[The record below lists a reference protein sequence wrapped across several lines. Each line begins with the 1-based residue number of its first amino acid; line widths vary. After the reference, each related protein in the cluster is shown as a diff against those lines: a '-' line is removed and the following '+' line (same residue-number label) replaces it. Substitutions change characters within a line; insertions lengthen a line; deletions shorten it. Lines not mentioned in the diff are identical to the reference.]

1 MRAAFAIA
9 ALAGSAIAAP
19 SYGSGYGNPKEPV
32 ENVVVVVETVVKT
45 VYVTEGY
52 QIESSTSCSSS
63 VVPAAATTSS
73 VAPPAPTT
81 TVVKEPAKPTYGNGY
96 GVPSM
101 PAYQPPAPSMP
112 AYEPPAPVKP
122 TPTPEA
128 PKPTPTPQPS
138 PEPQPA
144 PPADAGYMGVVA
156 KWRSKMGLKELTQSS
171 KLEGT
176 SMDTVKSS
184 PGVMKHKLNSGVY
197 GQVLADG
204 GADEFEHVFLGG
216 WLCEIPSLPGLDG
229 ACQQASNGWDYQ
241 GQTGHADIL
250 TNTQYTQIGCSN
262 YDGVW
267 CCDLA
272 Y

>member
-19 SYGSGYGNPKEPV
+19 SYGNGYGKPKPV
-32 ENVVVVVETVVKT
+32 ENVHVVVETVVKT
-45 VYVTEGY
+45 LYVTEGY
-52 QIESSTSCSSS
+52 EIPAATSTS
-63 VVPAAATTSS
+63 VYVAPAAT
-73 VAPPAPTT
+73 P
-81 TVVKEPAKPTYGNGY
+81 TVVEEYPVA
-96 GVPSM
+96 
-101 PAYQPPAPSMP
+101 SMP

-128 PKPTPTPQPS
+128 PKPTYAPEAPKPSPS
-138 PEPQPA
+138 PEPAPA
-144 PPADAGYMGVVA
+144 PPATEEGYMGVVA
-156 KWRSKMGLKELTQSS
+156 KWRSKMGLKELTRST

-184 PGVMKHKLNSGVY
+184 PGVMTHKLNDGVF
-197 GQVLADG
+197 GQVLAPGEAED
-204 GADEFEHVFLGG
+204 FENVYLGG
-216 WLCEIPSLPGLDG
+216 WLCERSTMAGLEG
-229 ACQQASNGWDYQ
+229 ACQKASNGWDYQ

-250 TNTQYTQIGCSN
+250 TAPEYTSIGCSF
-262 YDGVW
+262 YQGIW

>member
-19 SYGSGYGNPKEPV
+19 SYGNGYGNKPV
-32 ENVVVVVETVVKT
+32 ENVHVVVETVVKT

-52 QIESSTSCSSS
+52 EAPTPTP
-63 VVPAAATTSS
+63 VY
-73 VAPPAPTT
+73 VAPAAPTT
-81 TVVKEPAKPTYGNGY
+81 TVVAKPVKPTD
-96 GVPSM
+96 
-101 PAYQPPAPSMP
+101 AYPVVSMP

-122 TPTPEA
+122 TPTPEPTYA
-128 PKPTPTPQPS
+128 PEPTP
-138 PEPQPA
+138 EPA
-144 PPADAGYMGVVA
+144 PPATEGYMGVVA

-176 SMDTVKSS
+176 SMDTVKSA
-184 PGVMKHKLNSGVY
+184 PGKMEHKLNSGVF
-197 GQVLADG
+197 GQVLAEG
-204 GADEFEHVFLGG
+204 TADDFEHVYLGG
-216 WLCEIPSLPGLDG
+216 WLCERANLPGLNG
-229 ACQQASNGWDYQ
+229 ACKEASDGWNYQ

-250 TNTQYTQIGCSN
+250 TSPEYTQIGCSFFQ
-262 YDGVW
+262 GIW